1 MNKCAKSMKKFV
13 IGVAV
18 LMSVF
23 SCGKS
28 DRELAQKLLSE
39 ARECAERGEYGRSR
53 ELIDSLRRTYPAE
66 IEVRREA
73 LAAEDSI
80 ELEAAKKEL
89 AMIDS
94 VLTFSRFEL
103 EDMKSQFVLEKDE
116 KYQTVGNYVAKAYAG
131 DKSKLRFFIQVNE
144 EGTMQLVTIDK
155 ARKYTTKEVA
165 VNGGGS
171 DAVLPETATSAD
183 FEALNLSYA
192 LAKAIQNNRAA
203 VEQWKKAEVKV
214 KFYERK
220 KNGPNAAASKEED

>member
-1 MNKCAKSMKKFV
+1 MKKVVFGMAILV
-13 IGVAV
+13 
-18 LMSVF
+18 SVF
-23 SCGKS
+23 SCGRS
-28 DRELAQKLLSE
+28 DREMAQKLLDE
-39 ARECAERGEYGRSR
+39 ARESAARSEYERAR

-66 IEVRREA
+66 IEVRRDA

-80 ELEAAKKEL
+80 ELAAARKEL
-89 AMIDS
+89 AIIDS

-131 DKSKLRFFIQVNE
+131 DKTKLSFFIQVNE

-155 ARKYTTKEVA
+155 ARKYTVQEAA
-165 VNGGGS
+165 VNGRGG
-171 DAVLPETATSAD
+171 DAVLPESATSAD
-183 FEALNLSYA
+183 FEALNQSYA
-192 LAKAIQNNRAA
+192 LAKAIQDNRAA

-220 KNGPNAAASKEED
+220 KNGKAPAKTQVEE